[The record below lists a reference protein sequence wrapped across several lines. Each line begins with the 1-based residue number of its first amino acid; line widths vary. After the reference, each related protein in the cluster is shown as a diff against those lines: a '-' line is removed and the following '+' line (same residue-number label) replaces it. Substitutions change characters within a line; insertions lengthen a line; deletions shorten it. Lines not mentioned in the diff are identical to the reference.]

1 VKKILKTSFF
11 VFSFLALFYSNAF
24 AIIEFKQSKVIT
36 ADTNGVRGINFNPD
50 GSIMY
55 ITRRIANENA
65 FITQYSLSTPFDI
78 STATKSSSTQLVGD
92 GGSVPRMRLP
102 HAIEFK
108 SDGTKIF
115 VTTNKDPT
123 SVYQY
128 KLTTPWDTSTLEYEI
143 RFQVDLDGSGNED
156 QVRALTFKPDGTRMF
171 IGGRDLHKIRE
182 YILSTPF
189 DLTSGVSVGSL
200 SASLEDADNNMRNI
214 QFNSDGTILYIG
226 GNENNNMNK
235 YSLSTPWDIT
245 TLSSTPTLYGLGSRF
260 SNMRG
265 FIFAA
270 NFTKLFVTNDNDTTG
285 VNTIFEYSPACAGTI
300 TCSDASKNADVKAI
314 IEANVELS
322 KRIIKNNTLPIF
334 HRIEWLRRHK
344 NKDNLSNLN
353 AEINFNTTTQ
363 LDNPLLNYWITKLPD
378 KIVSINEEVKNGQY
392 ITVGQEDINNNN
404 LNNFTTVIKSDNPL
418 LISWL
423 SKVQK
428 KITTLQASVE
438 QKIEDGSYD
447 SDDWFKWS
455 EGRVSLGKNKSSAS
469 SSRDFHSYG
478 ISIGADRIK
487 ENDRDTMYGY
497 VFQYGNDNVDI
508 GYKGT
513 KLDTD
518 AYSFALYG
526 TKLRDDH
533 VFTDALIGVSLLDI
547 DQKRVTYGNTLEGN
561 REGQQIYGSFNV
573 GKRIVDEDLNLNPGI
588 KLDLGYTNLKAFREK
603 SNIANSLTDA
613 LLYKEQNIK
622 SALVTLGV
630 LLDKT
635 DTDRQEDEIVNHH
648 GRLEYIADLSPSSDA
663 EFYYLNSQSTV
674 YNYNVENKS
683 KHNFRIGY
691 GFDVTSISGWS
702 LVGNFER
709 FQSNGKGYSNDIYL
723 SVGYVP
729 IDEMKFVFDVNN
741 FENTS
746 LSLTNNLNGFD
757 LKMSSNYNLL
767 SDVPDYGA
775 NLEISNKF

>member
-1 VKKILKTSFF
+1 MKKILKISFF

-24 AIIEFKQSKVIT
+24 AFLEFQKEKILSTDVP
-36 ADTNGVRGINFNPD
+36 GVRGINFKPD

-55 ITRRIANENA
+55 ITNRDGVQDAYIV
-65 FITQYSLSTPFDI
+65 QYSLSTPFDI
-78 STATKSSSTQLVGD
+78 STATRTFDDGAGTKLTCSTD
-92 GGSVPRMRLP
+92 MKLP

-108 SDGTKIF
+108 PDGTRMFI
-115 VTTNKDPT
+115 TTNKNHSGGPGVA
-123 SVYQY
+123 VYQF
-128 KLTTPWDTSTLEYEI
+128 KLTTAWDTSTLDCEKIYE
-143 RFQVDLDGSGNED
+143 VDITGSDNED
-156 QVRALTFKPDGTRMF
+156 QVRTITFKPDGTRMF
-171 IGGRDLHKIRE
+171 VGGMTRDRIRE
-182 YILSTPF
+182 YILTTPF
-189 DLTSGVSVGSL
+189 DLRSGVSEGSL
-200 SASLEDADNNMRNI
+200 SARLESSSDASMRNI
-214 QFNSDGTILYIG
+214 QLHSDGTILYVAG
-226 GNENNNMNK
+226 DDNNNMHK
-235 YSLSTPWDIT
+235 YTLSTPWDIT
-245 TLSSTPTLYGLGSRF
+245 TISSTSTEYDLTSRV
-260 SNMRG
+260 SHMRG
-265 FIFAA
+265 FIFTA
-270 NFTKLFVTNDNDTTG
+270 NFTKLFVTNDAGTSASTNK
-285 VNTIFEYSPACAGTI
+285 IFEYSLDCAGTI

-353 AEINFNTTTQ
+353 AEIDFTNEK
-363 LDNPLLNYWITKLPD
+363 ISKLVTAL
-378 KIVSINEEVKNGQY
+378 KSSKKEV
-392 ITVGQEDINNNN
+392 DR
-404 LNNFTTVIKSDNPL
+404 
-418 LISWL
+418 
-423 SKVQK
+423 
-428 KITTLQASVE
+428 
-438 QKIEDGSYD
+438 SYD
-447 SDDWFKWS
+447 SEDWFQWS
-455 EGRVSLGKNKSSAS
+455 EGRVSLGKNKSINS

-478 ISIGADRIK
+478 ISVGADKIK
-487 ENDRDTMYGY
+487 DDDRDAMHGY
-497 VFQYGNDNVDI
+497 VFQYGNDNIDI
-508 GYKGT
+508 GYKGS
-513 KLDTD
+513 KLETD

-547 DQKRVTYGNTLEGN
+547 DQKRVIYDNILEGN
-561 REGQQIYGSFNV
+561 REGQQIYGSFNF

-588 KLDLGYTNLKAFREK
+588 KLDLGYTKLKAFRERT
-603 SNIANSLTDA
+603 IVGDSLADA

-622 SALVTLGV
+622 SALITLGV

-635 DTDRQEDEIVNHH
+635 DTDKEEDEIINHH

-683 KHNFRIGY
+683 KHNLRIGY

-709 FQSNGKGYSNDIYL
+709 FQSAKSHSNEIYL

-746 LSLTNNLNGFD
+746 LSLTNNVNGFD
-757 LKMSSNYNLL
+757 LKMSSNYNFL

-775 NLEISNKF
+775 NIEVSNKF

>member
-1 VKKILKTSFF
+1 MKKILKTSFF

-24 AIIEFKQSKVIT
+24 AFIEFKQSKVISS
-36 ADTNGVRGINFNPD
+36 DTPGVRGINFKPD
-50 GSIMY
+50 GTIMY
-55 ITRRIANENA
+55 VTGRRNVDGDTVI
-65 FITQYSLSTPFDI
+65 QYSLTTPFDI
-78 STATKSSSTQLVGD
+78 STANKTSETVLEILDAD
-92 GGSVPRMRLP
+92 GADDKIDRP

-108 SDGTKIF
+108 PDGKVMYVIHSLTGYK
-115 VTTNKDPT
+115 
-123 SVYQY
+123 SVEQFD
-128 KLTTPWDTSTLEYEI
+128 LTTAWDTSTLSFNA
-143 RFQVDLDGSGNED
+143 RFQVSNNDVQLRG
-156 QVRALTFKPDGTRMF
+156 LTFKPDGTRMY
-171 IGGRDLHKIRE
+171 IGQTTYGKVLQYDLATPWDVSSATNLVE
-182 YILSTPF
+182 SSSYLSQ
-189 DLTSGVSVGSL
+189 
-200 SASLEDADNNMRNI
+200 ENNIRNI
-214 QFNSDGTILYIG
+214 QFTSDGTIMYLG
-226 GNENNNMNK
+226 GNGSNDINK
-235 YSLSTPWDIT
+235 YTLSTAWDVSTLNHIT
-245 TLSSTPTLYGLGSRF
+245 SYSVSAQTGTNKTIMTGL
-260 SNMRG
+260 
-265 FIFAA
+265 IFAA
-270 NFTKLFVTNDNDTTG
+270 NFTKLYVTAYAGT
-285 VNTIFEYSPACAGTI
+285 VNTIFEYSVACAGII
-300 TCSDASKNADVKAI
+300 TCDPINDKDITAI

-353 AEINFNTTTQ
+353 AEINFT
-363 LDNPLLNYWITKLPD
+363 D
-378 KIVSINEEVKNGQY
+378 
-392 ITVGQEDINNNN
+392 
-404 LNNFTTVIKSDNPL
+404 
-418 LISWL
+418 
-423 SKVQK
+423 K
-428 KITTLQASVE
+428 KISKLVSALKNSKKE
-438 QKIEDGSYD
+438 IDRSYD
-447 SDDWFKWS
+447 SDDWFQWS
-455 EGRVSLGKNKSSAS
+455 EGRVSVGENKSLNS

-478 ISIGADRIK
+478 ISVGADRIK
-487 ENDRDTMYGY
+487 EDDRDIMYGY

-508 GYKGT
+508 GYKGS

-561 REGQQIYGSFNV
+561 REGQQIYGSFNF
-573 GKRIVDEDLNLNPGI
+573 GKRIVDEDINLNPGI

-691 GFDVTSISGWS
+691 GFDVTSITGWS
-702 LVGNFER
+702 VVGNFER
-709 FQSNGKGYSNDIYL
+709 FQSVKSHSNEIYL

-729 IDEMKFVFDVNN
+729 IDEMKFMFDVNN
-741 FENTS
+741 FENTG
-746 LSLTNNLNGFD
+746 LSLTNNINGFD
-757 LKMSSNYNLL
+757 LKMSSNYNFL
-767 SDVPDYGA
+767 SDIPDYGA

>member
-1 VKKILKTSFF
+1 
-11 VFSFLALFYSNAF
+11 
-24 AIIEFKQSKVIT
+24 
-36 ADTNGVRGINFNPD
+36 
-50 GSIMY
+50 MY
-55 ITRRIANENA
+55 ITNRKTDTDGGNGEKGEV
-65 FITQYSLSTPFDI
+65 TQYSLSVPFDI
-78 STATKSSSTQLVGD
+78 STATKSFTTQLVGD
-92 GGSVPRMRLP
+92 GGSVPQMKLP

-143 RFQVDLDGSGNED
+143 AVEVDLDGEGNED

-235 YSLSTPWDIT
+235 YTLSTPWDVT
-245 TLSSTPTLYGLGSRF
+245 TISSTPTSYDLGNDSGSSRF

-270 NFTKLFVTNDNDTTG
+270 NFTKLFVTDDTSST
-285 VNTIFEYSPACAGTI
+285 NTIFEYSPDCAGTI
-300 TCSDASKNADVKAI
+300 TCADASANDDVKAI

-353 AEINFNTTTQ
+353 AEIDFTNEK
-363 LDNPLLNYWITKLPD
+363 ISKLVTAL
-378 KIVSINEEVKNGQY
+378 KSSKKEV
-392 ITVGQEDINNNN
+392 DR
-404 LNNFTTVIKSDNPL
+404 
-418 LISWL
+418 
-423 SKVQK
+423 
-428 KITTLQASVE
+428 
-438 QKIEDGSYD
+438 SYD
-447 SDDWFKWS
+447 SDDWFQWS
-455 EGRVSLGKNKSSAS
+455 EGRVSLGKNKSINS

-478 ISIGADRIK
+478 ISVGADKIK
-487 ENDRDTMYGY
+487 DDDRDAMHGY
-497 VFQYGNDNVDI
+497 VFQYGNDNIDI
-508 GYKGT
+508 GYKGS
-513 KLDTD
+513 KLETD
-518 AYSFALYG
+518 AYSFALYN

-547 DQKRVTYGNTLEGN
+547 DQKRVIYDNILEGN
-561 REGQQIYGSFNV
+561 REGQQIYGSFNF

-588 KLDLGYTNLKAFREK
+588 KLDLGYTKLKAFRERTVVGD
-603 SNIANSLTDA
+603 SLADA

-622 SALVTLGV
+622 SALITLGV

-635 DTDRQEDEIVNHH
+635 DKDKEEDEIVNHH

-674 YNYNVENKS
+674 YNHNVENKS

-691 GFDVTSISGWS
+691 GFDVTSITGWS
-702 LVGNFER
+702 FVGNFER
-709 FQSNGKGYSNDIYL
+709 FQSNGKGHSNDIYL

-729 IDEMKFVFDVNN
+729 INEMKFVFDVNN
-741 FENTS
+741 FEKTR
-746 LSLTNNLNGFD
+746 LSLTNNVNGFD
-757 LKMSSNYNLL
+757 LKMSSNYNFI

-775 NLEISNKF
+775 NIEISNKF